1 MLRANLSTRPFYNE
15 RAVHVAL
22 AAVAGLVLAL
32 TIVNAVK
39 VVELSKHSTELSS
52 RVGRDRSEAE
62 RLTNEAARI
71 RRGIN
76 QKELA
81 LIVAGAREANALI
94 DRRTFSWTAFFN
106 QIESTLPPD
115 VMLSAVRP
123 LIDAKGTH
131 VSMQVLAKNP
141 EDIDEFME
149 KLEATG
155 AFEHVLPRSDDQTQE
170 GLNRVQL
177 EALYVPGQEVPAGT
191 PAEDESG
198 AGKTPTEPGK
208 TKTEPGKTK
217 TEPGTKKTGVE
228 GNKATAGQPKGLEG
242 GAR

>member
-15 RAVHVAL
+15 RAVHAVLALVAL
-22 AAVAGLVLAL
+22 VVLAL
-32 TIVNAVK
+32 TVLNAFK
-39 VVELSKHSTELSS
+39 VVELSKRSTELST

-62 RLTNEAARI
+62 RLTREAARI

-81 LIVAGAREANALI
+81 VVVAGAREANALI
-94 DRRTFSWTAFFN
+94 DQRTFSWTAFFN

-123 LIDAKGTH
+123 AIDDKGTH
-131 VSMQVLAKNP
+131 IGMQVLARNV
-141 EDIDEFME
+141 EDIHDFME

-155 AFEHVLPRSDDQTQE
+155 AFEHVLQRSEDQTQE
-170 GLNRVQL
+170 GLNRFQID
-177 EALYVPGQEVPAGT
+177 ALYVPGQEAPAGK
-191 PAEDESG
+191 AGEDESETRK
-198 AGKTPTEPGK
+198 APS
-208 TKTEPGKTK
+208 
-217 TEPGTKKTGVE
+217 E
-228 GNKATAGQPKGLEG
+228 GNKAKKAALKG

>member
-15 RAVHVAL
+15 RAVHVVLAL
-22 AAVAGLVLAL
+22 IAGLVLGL
-32 TIVNAVK
+32 TIINAVK

-62 RLTNEAARI
+62 RLVREASRI

-76 QKELA
+76 QNELA
-81 LIVAGAREANALI
+81 VVVAGAREANELI

-115 VMLSAVRP
+115 VMLSSVRP
-123 LIDAKGTH
+123 VIDDKGTH
-131 VSMQVLAKNP
+131 ISMIVLAKSPN
-141 EDIDEFME
+141 DIDEFME

-155 AFEHVLPRSDDQTQE
+155 AFERVLPRNEDQTSD
-170 GLNRVQL
+170 GLNRVQV
-177 EALYVPGQEVPAGT
+177 EALYVPGQEEAP
-191 PAEDESG
+191 
-198 AGKTPTEPGK
+198 PGK
-208 TKTEPGKTK
+208 PGEDTGEADRPKTQPGAKK
-217 TEPGTKKTGVE
+217 PGAE
-228 GNKATAGQPKGLEG
+228 AAKADGRESKLLDG